1 MTIAFE
7 CTSCKSR
14 LQAKPKL
21 AGKTLACPKCSTQ
34 LVVPQVE
41 APAVTEEIANTKKP
55 PLATDK
61 QKAFATELGIAF
73 PDDIDRRTISKLI
86 DDALEKQV
94 DGRYDRL
101 NDLQD
106 KENKIRDELRD
117 EIMAECDEEDPR
129 MSVATT
135 EQILE
140 ALARRD
146 TGAILITF
154 EYGVLSGVDDLTGE
168 KFTMNSTDDLDEND
182 LKTIVSWLG
191 MAMLRR

>member
-21 AGKTLACPKCSTQ
+21 AGKTLACPKCNTQ
-34 LVVPQVE
+34 LVVPQLE
-41 APAVTEEIANTKKP
+41 TPAVIEEIDTAKKP

-61 QKAFATELGIAF
+61 QKVFATELGITF

-86 DDALEKQV
+86 DDAIEKQV

-106 KENKIRDELRD
+106 KENKIRSEIRD
-117 EIMAECDEEDPR
+117 EIMAECDEDDPR

-135 EQILE
+135 EQMLE
-140 ALARRD
+140 ALAERD

-154 EYGVLSGVDDLTGE
+154 EYGVLSGGDDLTGE
-168 KFTMNSTDDLDEND
+168 KFKMNSTDDIDEND